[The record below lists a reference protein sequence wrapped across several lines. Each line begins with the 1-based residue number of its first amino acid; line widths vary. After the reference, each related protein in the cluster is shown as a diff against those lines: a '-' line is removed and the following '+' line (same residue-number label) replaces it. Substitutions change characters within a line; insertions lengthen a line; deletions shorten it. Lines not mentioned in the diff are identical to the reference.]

1 MKFLTVTLTTIILL
15 ATFAM
20 QANGQIKDER
30 KTEEKKMKTDTI
42 QTDGGELKITFIGHA
57 TMMLEYQGK
66 VIHVDPVRRESD
78 YTKLTKAD
86 LVLITHEHGD
96 HFDPNTIKVLSK
108 NDTVVVLTSACREL
122 LKQGCVMKNGDVLKV
137 KGLRIEAVPA
147 YNIVH
152 KRPDG
157 QPFHPK
163 GKGNG
168 YLLDF
173 GKTRL
178 YIAGDTENVPEMK
191 LLKNVRIAFLPMNLP
206 YTMTVE
212 MVGDAARSFNPA
224 ILYPYHYGRT
234 DPNDLV
240 KLLRN
245 SGIEVRIRDMR

>member
-1 MKFLTVTLTTIILL
+1 MKFLTAMLTATILL
-15 ATFAM
+15 ATFVCK
-20 QANGQIKDER
+20 ANVQTKNEQ

-42 QTDGGELKITFIGHA
+42 QADGGELKITFIGHA

-66 VIHVDPVRRESD
+66 VVHVDPVGREGD
-78 YTKLTKAD
+78 YTKLPKAD
-86 LVLITHEHGD
+86 LVLITHEDSD
-96 HFDPNTIKVLSK
+96 HFDPNIIKVLSK
-108 NDTVVVLTSACREL
+108 DDTVVVLTGACREL
-122 LKQGCVMKNGDVLKV
+122 LGQGRVMKNGDVLEA

-163 GKGNG
+163 GRGNG

-191 LLKNVRIAFLPMNLP
+191 LLKTVRIAFLPMNLP

-212 MVGDAARSFNPA
+212 MVGDTARSLNPA
-224 ILYPYHYGRT
+224 ILYPYHYGQT